1 MAVHPEEFE
10 VAKTLA
16 ALFATVVLWTTC
28 SESQAASALNKLVFG
43 HVLLNARAAPLW
55 IAKEQGFFAKH
66 GLDSEVILVRGSPIL
81 AAAMSS
87 GDIELGFTGG
97 TAVMGAAVGGADLKL
112 LANFTT
118 RLIRTP
124 QDLRGKKLG
133 IVSIGGTT
141 WMVAI
146 LGLEHLGLEPG
157 RDKINLMPIG
167 DQTVLAQA
175 LLAGTIDATILD
187 SVYSRRLQEKGCT
200 ILAEF
205 AQANIPLA
213 SVGVVGRAATIEK
226 KPLVIENALRALVEA
241 NAYVHNPAHKAITL
255 NVLQRRLKIGER
267 EAEEGFQDMLLGL
280 NRKPYP
286 SLEGMRNIQRLMK
299 VHNPK
304 AESVKVE
311 DLIDQRFLRKLDE
324 SGFIDRLYSAPGEKE

>member
-1 MAVHPEEFE
+1 MAK
-10 VAKTLA
+10 ALA
-16 ALFATVVLWTTC
+16 VFFVTVMLSAIC
-28 SESQAASALNKLVFG
+28 PESQAASTDNKLTIG
-43 HVLLNARAAPLW
+43 QVLLNARAAPLW
-55 IAKEQGFFAKH
+55 VAKEQGFFAKH
-66 GLDSEVILVRGSPIL
+66 GLNAEIILVRGSPIL

-87 GDIELGFTGG
+87 GDIEMGFTGG

-112 LANFTT
+112 LANFTG
-118 RLIRTP
+118 RLTQDLIVRPGIRTP

-157 RDKINLMPIG
+157 RDKINLMPLG

-187 SVYSRRLQEKGCT
+187 GVYSRRLQGQGSL

-205 AQANIPLA
+205 GKANIPLA
-213 SVGVVGRAATIEK
+213 SVGVVARAAVIEK
-226 KPLVIENALRALVEA
+226 KPLVIESALKALLEA
-241 NAYVHNPAHKAITL
+241 NAYVLNPANKAITL
-255 NVLQRRLKIGER
+255 GVLQRRLKIGER

-280 NRKPYP
+280 ERKPYP

-299 VHNPK
+299 VRNPK
-304 AESVKVE
+304 AESVRVE
-311 DLIDQRFLRKLDE
+311 DLVDQRFLRKLDE
-324 SGFIDRLYSAPGEKE
+324 SGFIDRLYNPAAEK

>member
-1 MAVHPEEFE
+1 M
-10 VAKTLA
+10 
-16 ALFATVVLWTTC
+16 LWGIC
-28 SESQAASALNKLVFG
+28 PKSQAASAPDKVAIG

-55 IAKEQGFFAKH
+55 IAKEQGFFPKH
-66 GLDSEVILVRGSPIL
+66 GINAEVILVRGSPIL

-87 GDIELGFTGG
+87 GYIEFGFTGG

-118 RLIRTP
+118 RLTQDLIVRPGIRTP
-124 QDLRGKKLG
+124 QDLRGKRLG

-157 RDKINLMPIG
+157 RDNINLMPLG

-205 AQANIPLA
+205 GKTNIPLA
-213 SVGVVGRAATIEK
+213 SVGVVAQAAVIEK
-226 KPLVIENALRALVEA
+226 KPLVIENVLKALLEA
-241 NAYVHNPAHKAITL
+241 NAYVLNPANKATTL
-255 NVLQRRLKIGER
+255 KVLQKRLKISER

-280 NRKPYP
+280 ERKPYP
-286 SLEGMRNIQRLMK
+286 SLKGMQNIQRLMK
-299 VHNPK
+299 LRNPK
-304 AESVKVE
+304 AESVRVE
-311 DLIDQRFLRKLDE
+311 DLIDQRFLKKLDE
-324 SGFIDRLYSAPGEKE
+324 SGFIDRLYSTPGEK

>member
-1 MAVHPEEFE
+1 M
-10 VAKTLA
+10 AKTLA
-16 ALFATVVLWTTC
+16 VVLVTVVLWASC
-28 SESQAASALNKLVFG
+28 RESQAASTANNLTIG

-55 IAKEQGFFAKH
+55 VAKEQGFFAKH
-66 GLDSEVILVRGSPIL
+66 GLNAEVILVRGSPIL

-112 LANFTT
+112 LANFTS
-118 RLIRTP
+118 RLTQDLIVRPGIRTP
-124 QDLRGKKLG
+124 QDLRGKRLG

-146 LGLEHLGLEPG
+146 LGLEHLGLEPN
-157 RDKINLMPIG
+157 RDKINLMPLG

-187 SVYSRRLQEKGCT
+187 SVYSRRLQEKGSF

-205 AQANIPLA
+205 GKSNIPLA
-213 SVGVVGRAATIEK
+213 SVGVVARAALIER
-226 KPLVIENALRALVEA
+226 KPLVIESALKALVEA
-241 NAYVHNPAHKAITL
+241 NAYVLNPANKTTTL
-255 NVLQRRLKIGER
+255 NVLQRRLKISER

-280 NRKPYP
+280 ERKPYP
-286 SLEGMRNIQRLMK
+286 SLEGLRNIQRLMK
-299 VHNPK
+299 VRNPK
-304 AESVKVE
+304 AESVRVE
-311 DLIDQRFLRKLDE
+311 ELIDQRFLKKLDE
-324 SGFIDRLYSAPGEKE
+324 SGFIDRLYNAAGEK

>member
-1 MAVHPEEFE
+1 MA
-10 VAKTLA
+10 KSLA
-16 ALFATVVLWTTC
+16 IVLVTVVLGAIC
-28 SESQAASALNKLVFG
+28 PESQAASTANKLAIG

-55 IAKEQGFFAKH
+55 VAKEQGFFAKH
-66 GLDSEVILVRGSPIL
+66 GLNVEIILVRGSPIL

-87 GDIELGFTGG
+87 GDIEMGFTGG

-112 LANFTT
+112 LANFTG
-118 RLIRTP
+118 RLTQDLIVRPGIRTP

-157 RDKINLMPIG
+157 RDKINLMPLG

-187 SVYSRRLQEKGCT
+187 GVYSRRLQGQGSL

-205 AQANIPLA
+205 GKSNIPLA
-213 SVGVVGRAATIEK
+213 SVGVVARAAVIEK
-226 KPLVIENALRALVEA
+226 KPLVIESALKALLEA
-241 NAYVHNPAHKAITL
+241 NAYVLNPANKAITL
-255 NVLQRRLKIGER
+255 GVLQRRLKIGES

-280 NRKPYP
+280 ERKPYP

-299 VHNPK
+299 VRNPK
-304 AESVKVE
+304 AESVRVE
-311 DLIDQRFLRKLDE
+311 DLVDQRFLKKLDE
-324 SGFIDRLYSAPGEKE
+324 SGFIDRLYNAAGEK